1 MIIDRVNFNDDAV
14 RGMTKEDFEKMHV
27 SVLWQDRD
35 EVTRKK
41 MLSDAYDRI
50 TGAEKPKR
58 KKTVK

>member
-1 MIIDRVNFNDDAV
+1 MMIDRVNFNEDLV

-27 SVLWQDRD
+27 GVLWQDRD
-35 EVTRKK
+35 ESTRKK

-58 KKTVK
+58 KKTEK